1 MEIVRSILWV
11 KYKYFSIVVDSV
23 YSTTVVLDP

>member
-11 KYKYFSIVVDSV
+11 KYKYFSIGVDSV
-23 YSTTVVLDP
+23 YSTTVEC